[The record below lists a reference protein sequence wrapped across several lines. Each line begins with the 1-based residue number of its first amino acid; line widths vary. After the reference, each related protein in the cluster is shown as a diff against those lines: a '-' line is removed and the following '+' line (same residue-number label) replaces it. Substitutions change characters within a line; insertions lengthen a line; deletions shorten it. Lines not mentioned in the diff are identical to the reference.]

1 MFRNQVFFSFF
12 LIFCGCLAI
21 SVPAHAKEDLLARF
35 KKPMPEVEPMPEKD
49 FLDQTEVFEQRP
61 TGDKALAYN
70 IRIPSDWTKAEDAAS
85 SNFQISDKL
94 LTQVAIFYGPPS
106 IYGQERLEIK
116 AVTLEF
122 DMNAEQWFLIN
133 LMTRGLTTEG
143 YKAHDQRRVEAML
156 LIMEKDVSYVLRTIV
171 QINGKRVILVEHYV
185 PVDLWDQRAGLQEKL
200 LSSFKLI
207 NPIHLSVVKL
217 EPYQMLDIAQIN
229 YPDIWQESPDSLTSV
244 ERLGVK
250 FLNYTKF
257 EGNKYDF
264 KNTNPNLEGVI
275 DVLLV
280 ATWSTPSLLDEIET
294 FKKTSEINDLLIGE
308 RIDLID
314 DVTYHDTVGFGVVE
328 AYKVLNN
335 KDNLMEYEFWLSVLV
350 SGNYYYFMSLMTPSR
365 NDNYKL
371 WVTNTQSF
379 KLLVANTKPAP
390 LPKQY

>member
-1 MFRNQVFFSFF
+1 
-12 LIFCGCLAI
+12 
-21 SVPAHAKEDLLARF
+21 
-35 KKPMPEVEPMPEKD
+35 
-49 FLDQTEVFEQRP
+49 
-61 TGDKALAYN
+61 
-70 IRIPSDWTKAEDAAS
+70 
-85 SNFQISDKL
+85 
-94 LTQVAIFYGPPS
+94 
-106 IYGQERLEIK
+106 
-116 AVTLEF
+116 
-122 DMNAEQWFLIN
+122 
-133 LMTRGLTTEG
+133 
-143 YKAHDQRRVEAML
+143 
-156 LIMEKDVSYVLRTIV
+156 
-171 QINGKRVILVEHYV
+171 
-185 PVDLWDQRAGLQEKL
+185 
-200 LSSFKLI
+200 
-207 NPIHLSVVKL
+207 
-217 EPYQMLDIAQIN
+217 MLDIAQIN